1 MARGKKGRPF
11 LVDELRPFDLAGHW
25 ERERDIES
33 FISALESADR
43 EALRYFWRRRWKC
56 EPPRLLIT
64 KLRRLIAFKFQSEE
78 VGGRRDP
85 SLFTAFA
92 DPLSRATVYMRT
104 WQGVEHQVVET
115 AQGLLYNGQHY
126 RSLSAIA
133 RQITGTRWN
142 GLVFFSAP
150 HLKRRSARRSA

>member
-1 MARGKKGRPF
+1 MASGKNGRPMP
-11 LVDELRPFDLAGHW
+11 VSQLRLFDLVGHW
-25 ERERDIES
+25 ERGRDIES
-33 FISALESADR
+33 FIGALESADR

-56 EPPRLLIT
+56 EPPRLLIS

-85 SLFTAFA
+85 SLLAALA
-92 DPLSRATVYMRT
+92 DPLSRATVYRRT